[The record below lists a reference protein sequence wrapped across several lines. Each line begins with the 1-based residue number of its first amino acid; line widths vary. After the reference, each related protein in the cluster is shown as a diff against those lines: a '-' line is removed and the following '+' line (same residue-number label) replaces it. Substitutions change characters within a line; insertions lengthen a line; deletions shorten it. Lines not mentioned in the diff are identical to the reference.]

1 MTWINCRAV
10 GPGRRCSCPPS
21 SGHIAKD
28 INAGTARSQSAIG
41 GFFMTLWMTVNWLR
55 TAKRVDLTRS
65 PCRRAMTA
73 IADTVEKAVKYSV

>member
-10 GPGRRCSCPPS
+10 GRGRRCSCPS

-41 GFFMTLWMTVNWLR
+41 GVFMTLWTTVIWLR
-55 TAKRVDLTRS
+55 TATKGRFDPL
-65 PCRRAMTA
+65 AMSSGNGRYLR
-73 IADTVEKAVKYSV
+73 IPAVH